1 MTHFPPGVGFPKP
14 FQTGAPQNFSEWL
27 LIPLYKHL
35 PAENKPT
42 PPSHLIQFRNS
53 PQTSRGLQTTGWQPQ
68 PSPLKPERTLQSI
81 NPPHSSFSPRYRVE
95 EAEPQPWERLWKL
108 PGAAAAETGANSSCL
123 LITVTC
129 CLMYAPPRRRCIS
142 LVSI

>member
-68 PSPLKPERTLQSI
+68 PSPLKRERTLQSI
-81 NPPHSSFSPRYRVE
+81 NPPTLQLLPPLSRGGGRATALGKAL
-95 EAEPQPWERLWKL
+95 EAA
-108 PGAAAAETGANSSCL
+108 GSSCSRDWCQLQL
-123 LITVTC
+123 LVNYGNMLSHVRTSAKT
-129 CLMYAPPRRRCIS
+129 LY
-142 LVSI
+142 